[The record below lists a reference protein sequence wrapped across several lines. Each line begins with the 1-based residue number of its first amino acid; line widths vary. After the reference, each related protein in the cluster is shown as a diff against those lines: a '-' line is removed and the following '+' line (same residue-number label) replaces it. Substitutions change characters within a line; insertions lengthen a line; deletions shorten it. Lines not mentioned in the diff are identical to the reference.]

1 MAGLSPLVSWHRFN
15 PMMVWWILRVMT
27 NLVTDLDVGMSCAGT
42 IGGNRLES
50 VAKSLKDS
58 SYLPE
63 IPKGFP

>member
-1 MAGLSPLVSWHRFN
+1 M
-15 PMMVWWILRVMT
+15 MT
-27 NLVTDLDVGMSCAGT
+27 NLVTDLDVGMSCVGT
-42 IGGNRLES
+42 IIGNRLES